1 MRKQIIAGNWKMNK
15 TGAEA
20 IELVKALK
28 VKLINID
35 RVDMVVCP
43 PYTALYQT
51 AEILKTSKI
60 ELGAQDVYWE
70 ESGAYTGEIST
81 SMLKDVGCN
90 YVIIGHS
97 ERRQYF
103 GETNQT
109 VNKKVKKAIESGIT
123 AILCVGESLEQRKA
137 GITEDI
143 VETQLREGL
152 AGISK
157 GQIQK
162 LIFAYE
168 PIWAIGT
175 GVTATPQQA
184 QEVHQFIREL
194 MQKLYDSTIAD
205 EIRIQYGG
213 SVKPENAA
221 ELLAQ
226 TDIDGALVGGASL
239 KAELFVDIIKI
250 VQALM

>member
-1 MRKQIIAGNWKMNK
+1 MNK

-28 VKLINID
+28 VKLINIE
-35 RVDMVVCP
+35 RADMVVCP
-43 PYTALYQT
+43 PFTALYQT
-51 AEILKTSKI
+51 AEILKNSKI
-60 ELGAQDVYWE
+60 KLGAQDMHWE
-70 ESGAYTGEIST
+70 ESGAYTGEISA
-81 SMLKDVGCN
+81 SMLKALNCD

-103 GETNQT
+103 GETNQI
-109 VNKKVKKAIESGIT
+109 VNNKVKSAIESGLI

-137 GITEDI
+137 GATEQV
-143 VETQLREGL
+143 VEAQLTEGL
-152 AGISK
+152 DAVSNV
-157 GQIQK
+157 QIRNV
-162 LIFAYE
+162 IIAYE

-184 QEVHQFIREL
+184 EEVHQFIRDL
-194 MQKLYDSTIAD
+194 MGKLYDSTVAD

-221 ELLAQ
+221 ELLSQ
-226 TDIDGALVGGASL
+226 PDIDGALVGGASL
-239 KAELFVDIIKI
+239 KADSFVEI
-250 VQALM
+250 VKATQALI